1 VSPVPAPTTAT
12 AAPPVTTPPAAAA
25 PPAAAQPVTSP
36 PAAAPPSSA
45 SAPPPGATQP
55 AAAPAASPQASL
67 ERDRKAEHIRLALD
81 QRMQLGV
88 NYFDEYRF
96 GHAALPEIDFDEID
110 LAVEFLGR
118 RLAAP
123 LLISSMTG
131 GTEAAGLINRNLA
144 AGAERTRIA
153 VGIGSQRKALE
164 DPAKADTF
172 KVREV
177 APSVPLLANLGAV
190 QLNYGLGIRE
200 CRQAVEMIGAD
211 ALVLHLNPLQEAIQ
225 PEGQRNFAGLLP
237 KMGEIARA
245 LPVPVVA
252 KEIGCG
258 ISAATARALAG
269 QGIRIIDTAGVGG
282 TSWARIEAQRAGDL
296 DLGEVF
302 AGWGIPTPLSIQEV
316 RSASAPTS
324 MDGGGDGDGS
334 DAGGGITVIA
344 SGGIRNGLDA
354 AKALAL
360 GADLVGMAFPFLQ
373 AATESPEKVVERVER
388 IVLELKICMFC
399 LGVKTVAELR
409 HAGLRKG
416 S

>member
-1 VSPVPAPTTAT
+1 MSTTSAPASAPAT
-12 AAPPVTTPPAAAA
+12 AAPAA
-25 PPAAAQPVTSP
+25 V
-36 PAAAPPSSA
+36 
-45 SAPPPGATQP
+45 
-55 AAAPAASPQASL
+55 
-67 ERDRKAEHIRLALD
+67 ERDRKAEHIQLALE
-81 QRMQLGV
+81 QRMQLGG

-96 GHAALPEIDFDEID
+96 EHAALPEIDFDDID
-110 LAVEFLGR
+110 LSLEFLGR

-144 AGAERTRIA
+144 AGAELSGIA

-164 DPAKADTF
+164 DPGKADTF
-172 KVREV
+172 KVRHA

-190 QLNYGLGIRE
+190 QLNYGLGVRE
-200 CRQAVEMIGAD
+200 CLQAVEMIEAD
-211 ALVLHLNPLQEAIQ
+211 ALILHLNPLQEAIQ

-237 KMGEIARA
+237 KIGEIARA
-245 LPVPVVA
+245 LPVPVVV

-282 TSWARIEAQRAGDL
+282 TSWARIEGARAGDL

-302 AGWGIPTPLSIQEV
+302 AGWGIPTPRSIQEV
-316 RSASAPTS
+316 RSV
-324 MDGGGDGDGS
+324 GGL
-334 DAGGGITVIA
+334 TVIA
-344 SGGIRNGLDA
+344 SGGIRNGIDV

-360 GADLVGMAFPFLQ
+360 GADLAGMAFPFLQ
-373 AATESPEKVVERVER
+373 AATESPQKVVEKVQR
-388 IVLELKICMFC
+388 IVQELKICMFC
-399 LGVKTVAELR
+399 LGVKTLAELR
-409 HAGLRKG
+409 HARLRKG

>member
-1 VSPVPAPTTAT
+1 VSP
-12 AAPPVTTPPAAAA
+12 AAP
-25 PPAAAQPVTSP
+25 
-36 PAAAPPSSA
+36 
-45 SAPPPGATQP
+45 SAPPTVLPE
-55 AAAPAASPQASL
+55 L
-67 ERDRKAEHIRLALD
+67 ERDRKAEHIRLALE

-88 NYFDEYRF
+88 NYFDDYHFE
-96 GHAALPEIDFDEID
+96 HAALPEIDFADID
-110 LAVEFLGR
+110 PGVDFLGR

-144 AGAERTRIA
+144 AGAERTGIA
-153 VGIGSQRKALE
+153 VGLGSQRKALE

-172 KVREV
+172 QVREV

-190 QLNYGLGIRE
+190 QLNYGLGVRD
-200 CRQAVEMIGAD
+200 CLRAVEMIGAD
-211 ALVLHLNPLQEAIQ
+211 ALILHLNPLQEAIQ
-225 PEGQRNFAGLLP
+225 PEGQRNFAALLP
-237 KMGEIARA
+237 KIGEVVRG
-245 LPVPVVA
+245 LPVPVVV

-258 ISAATARALAG
+258 ISAATASALTR

-282 TSWARIEAQRAGDL
+282 TSWARIEGERAGDL

-316 RSASAPTS
+316 RALETS
-324 MDGGGDGDGS
+324 EGVEGL
-334 DAGGGITVIA
+334 TVIA
-344 SGGIRNGLDA
+344 SGGLRNGIDV

-360 GADLVGMAFPFLQ
+360 GADLAGMAYPFLQ
-373 AATESPEKVVERVER
+373 AATESPERVEEKVKR

-409 HAGLRKG
+409 RARLRKG

>member
-1 VSPVPAPTTAT
+1 MSPTA
-12 AAPPVTTPPAAAA
+12 
-25 PPAAAQPVTSP
+25 
-36 PAAAPPSSA
+36 PAAAPTA
-45 SAPPPGATQP
+45 VE
-55 AAAPAASPQASL
+55 AAL
-67 ERDRKAEHIRLALD
+67 GRDRKAEHIRLALE

-88 NYFDEYRF
+88 NYFDEYHF
-96 GHAALPEIDFDEID
+96 EHAALPEIDFDDID
-110 LAVEFLGR
+110 IGVDFLGR

-123 LLISSMTG
+123 LLVSSMTG

-144 AGAERTRIA
+144 AGAERTGIA
-153 VGIGSQRKALE
+153 VGVGSQRKALE

-190 QLNYGLGIRE
+190 QLNYGLGARE
-200 CRQAVEMIGAD
+200 CLQAVEMIGAD
-211 ALVLHLNPLQEAIQ
+211 ALILHLNPLQEAIQ

-237 KMGEIARA
+237 KIGEVVRA
-245 LPVPVVA
+245 LPVPIVV

-282 TSWARIEAQRAGDL
+282 TSWARIEAERAGDL

-302 AGWGIPTPLSIQEV
+302 AGWGIPTPLSIREV
-316 RSASAPTS
+316 RSV
-324 MDGGGDGDGS
+324 GGL
-334 DAGGGITVIA
+334 TVIA
-344 SGGIRNGLDA
+344 SGGLRNGIDV

-360 GADLVGMAFPFLQ
+360 GADLAGMAYPFLQ
-373 AATESPEKVVERVER
+373 AATESPERVVDKVQR

-399 LGVKTVAELR
+399 LGVKSVPELR
-409 HAGLRKG
+409 HARLRKG